1 MEYRYQVLSNKERES
16 LNNSFLSLVNLAK
29 DFTLTKMEL
38 EKSKALSK
46 NHLSLGYAIQLLFLK
61 NRGFNVG
68 TNEVP
73 ADIIN
78 FVAEQLGY
86 KGSVFKSYLKS
97 KNVKSAHLQ
106 ELIMNFGYRKFTVTK
121 EVQRVAY
128 NLSLN
133 TSNSFE
139 IIEAIIKYLKEE
151 KIIMPSLTNLEE
163 LVSVALTETDN
174 AIFSEIFKQIEDTI
188 LLDKLFLIE
197 KSGTSVFARIK
208 TVSVSNSSRGIHTL
222 LKYIKEIDS
231 FGSQIDLSFLNH
243 NKIEC
248 LSQDIIKSDK
258 NKIEKMRDEKKKY
271 SYLSMFLYFKRKEF
285 VDMTIE
291 VSSKFAHKMI
301 KRGKQKNSEY
311 NNKNM
316 ENHKL
321 NTEKLKDIVK
331 NILDIEDFD
340 TFRTY
345 KKSLEELKVEL
356 DLQEI
361 DLEDLDFIMQLKT
374 NFNYT
379 HSLLN
384 SIEFDS
390 NTKPKL
396 VECLNTFK
404 EFKGKKKMEVEVS
417 VFSKQW
423 QKAVKDSD
431 YNKKTVE
438 IALLY
443 AIRDNIRSGDIFVK
457 KSKKYQSF
465 DNYLVAPSEN
475 NLEKS
480 SDTIMTE
487 LKKLLKIPENIEF
500 NREIEVDEK
509 STFSDKVYSL
519 FPKVT
524 MTEIFY
530 EVNGWTRVLEDFRD
544 IDKEDKEKQKPL
556 VATLLAQGH
565 NIGFS
570 KMANSSHLNE
580 TNLRRINEVYFTHEN
595 LCKAQITLVNYHHS
609 LDIVKNWGSGQSS
622 SSDGMRV
629 PISLKTIYADYN
641 THYGNKGGAM
651 YRHISDQ
658 YMPYYIQMLEARDSI
673 HVPDG
678 LEYHGTDLDIKNH
691 STDTAGYTEQTF
703 ALLYFLGYNF
713 RPRIKSLDQQQLYA
727 FQYKEIGDKKF
738 KKINE
743 KIITENFSEVMRLVK
758 SIEVKKVKPS
768 LILKKIDSYARDNGV
783 AKGLKEIGRVLK
795 TKYILEYYTD
805 GALRKEVQ
813 IMLNKGESINSVARA
828 MFFGK
833 HGKLNEARIEDQL
846 SSASCL
852 NLLISSLVIWNS
864 RYLEKVY
871 HLIKDKEWF
880 DEKEF
885 KRVSPLGTQHVS
897 FYGKYIFEEES
908 INTEDGLRE
917 INIAE

>member
-174 AIFSEIFKQIEDTI
+174 VIFSEIFKQIEDTI

-404 EFKGKKKMEVEVS
+404 EFKGKKKVEVS

-524 MTEIFY
+524 MT
-530 EVNGWTRVLEDFRD
+530 
-544 IDKEDKEKQKPL
+544 
-556 VATLLAQGH
+556 
-565 NIGFS
+565 
-570 KMANSSHLNE
+570 
-580 TNLRRINEVYFTHEN
+580 
-595 LCKAQITLVNYHHS
+595 
-609 LDIVKNWGSGQSS
+609 
-622 SSDGMRV
+622 
-629 PISLKTIYADYN
+629 
-641 THYGNKGGAM
+641 
-651 YRHISDQ
+651 
-658 YMPYYIQMLEARDSI
+658 
-673 HVPDG
+673 
-678 LEYHGTDLDIKNH
+678 
-691 STDTAGYTEQTF
+691 
-703 ALLYFLGYNF
+703 
-713 RPRIKSLDQQQLYA
+713 
-727 FQYKEIGDKKF
+727 
-738 KKINE
+738 
-743 KIITENFSEVMRLVK
+743 
-758 SIEVKKVKPS
+758 
-768 LILKKIDSYARDNGV
+768 
-783 AKGLKEIGRVLK
+783 
-795 TKYILEYYTD
+795 
-805 GALRKEVQ
+805 
-813 IMLNKGESINSVARA
+813 
-828 MFFGK
+828 
-833 HGKLNEARIEDQL
+833 
-846 SSASCL
+846 
-852 NLLISSLVIWNS
+852 
-864 RYLEKVY
+864 
-871 HLIKDKEWF
+871 
-880 DEKEF
+880 
-885 KRVSPLGTQHVS
+885 
-897 FYGKYIFEEES
+897 
-908 INTEDGLRE
+908 
-917 INIAE
+917 